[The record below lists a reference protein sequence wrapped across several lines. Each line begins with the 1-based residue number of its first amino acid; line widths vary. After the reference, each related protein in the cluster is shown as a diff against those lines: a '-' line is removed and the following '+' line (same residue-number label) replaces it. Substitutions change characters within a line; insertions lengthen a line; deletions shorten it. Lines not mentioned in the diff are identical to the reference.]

1 MKRHLI
7 IAAVALFTTVSL
19 PVSAGFN
26 DPCTIS
32 NPCYGDYSEQEQE
45 QNDRYEYDDYYDE
58 ERRHEET
65 LDAIRSLRSCDDIWP
80 IEKQVHARTYG
91 QCQ

>member
-1 MKRHLI
+1 MKRLI
-7 IAAVALFTTVSL
+7 LAAVVALTTVSA
-19 PVSAGFN
+19 PICAGHD

-32 NPCYGDYSEQEQE
+32 NPCYGDYSEQEQD
-45 QNDRYEYDDYYDE
+45 DRYEYDDYYDE